1 MLQSWIP
8 KQSFY
13 FSGNAL
19 SWCLSDL
26 LFFYAMFPFVVRF
39 IQNKKNGIIF
49 SVAIFVVYCLIL
61 PFIKGDYIHA
71 FVYINPLFRFVD
83 FCIGILLYKLYRKL
97 KESNSDEANIS
108 DVKAVFIELFSIT
121 FTGLTIYIYPKT
133 SEAIRYQ
140 CLFWIPSALILLAF
154 SIFDKKGIARFF
166 NNKFFE
172 YLGKI
177 SFTFYMLHILGI
189 SSTNVIFNKC
199 GIEINV
205 VIKALVQFIFV
216 LFGSMVVNRF
226 FEKPVCKKLEKR
238 FLGK

>member
-1 MLQSWIP
+1 MMMLQSWIP

-26 LFFYAMFPFVVRF
+26 LFFYVMFPFVVRF
-39 IQNKKNGIIF
+39 IQNKTKKIIF
-49 SVAIFVVYCLIL
+49 SVAILVAYFLIL
-61 PFIKGDYIHA
+61 PFIHGEYIHA
-71 FVYINPLFRFVD
+71 FVYINPLFRFID
-83 FCIGILLYKLYRKL
+83 FYIGILLYRLYIKI
-97 KESNSDEANIS
+97 KENNSDKVYIS
-108 DVKAVFIELFSIT
+108 DVKAVFIQLFSII
-121 FTGLTIYIYPKT
+121 FTGLAVYVYQIT

-140 CLFWIPSALILLAF
+140 SLFWIPSALILLAF
-154 SIFDKKGIARFF
+154 SIFDKKGIARVF

-189 SSTNVIFNKC
+189 SATNYIFSKC
-199 GIEINV
+199 GLEINV
-205 VIKALVQFIFV
+205 VIQFIFV